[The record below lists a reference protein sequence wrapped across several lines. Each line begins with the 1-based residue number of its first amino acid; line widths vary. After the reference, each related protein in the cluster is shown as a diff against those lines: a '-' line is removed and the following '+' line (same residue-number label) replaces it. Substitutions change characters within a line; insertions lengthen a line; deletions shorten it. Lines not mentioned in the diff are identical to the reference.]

1 MDAPLSGRKTFEVYL
16 LAPDTGK
23 TMTPLPAILTKSS
36 RSFQNRSGYSPV
48 MRTTSIR
55 FMVISM
61 LAAGLPV
68 AAACQRA
75 AETPPEHTPP
85 FVADVTVKDLMLNI
99 IDTSADVVWLSVTTQ
114 VDDTGTHE
122 TRPGNDEEWTKVKQG
137 ALTLAEA
144 ANLLMI
150 PGRKVAPDDHKSE
163 VPGIE
168 LEGPEM
174 DALIAKD
181 RAAWDKHARAL
192 YDAAMTAYRAAGAKD
207 ADKIFEVGETIE
219 HACEGCHS
227 TYWYPN
233 EKIPELPQ

>member
-1 MDAPLSGRKTFEVYL
+1 
-16 LAPDTGK
+16 
-23 TMTPLPAILTKSS
+23 
-36 RSFQNRSGYSPV
+36 
-48 MRTTSIR
+48 MRTTPTG
-55 FMVISM
+55 FAPVCVF
-61 LAAGLPV
+61 AAAVFV
-68 AAACQRA
+68 ATACQRA
-75 AETPPEHTPP
+75 AETPSAHQPQ
-85 FVADVTVKDLMLNI
+85 FVPDVTVKDLMLNI
-99 IDTSADVVWLSVTTQ
+99 IDTSADVVWLSVTT
-114 VDDTGTHE
+114 VASEKGLVE
-122 TRPGNDEEWTKVKQG
+122 TRPQNDEEWTKVKQG

-150 PGRKVAPDDHKSE
+150 PGRRVAPPDHKSE

-168 LEGPEM
+168 LEGEEM

-192 YDAAMTAYRAAGAKD
+192 YDAAMAAYRAAEARD
-207 ADKIFEVGETIE
+207 ADKIFEIGETIE